1 MKAKIIDFA
10 EKKKA
15 RSGSK
20 ETRPRQTAAEPVDII
35 DITERRAEAIQSEK
49 RRVKRTILSEF
60 IGTVV
65 VVPRVGLQRVTIYD
79 ISEEGIAFDVPE
91 EVGQFHKGE
100 EVAMRVY
107 LNKTTY
113 FPFIV
118 KIANL
123 RPVQDEAVVRHGA
136 NFLKDTINDE
146 ALYHFV
152 KFIETVSASLQHD
165 GGDKMVS
172 NLGNLP
178 PTAS

>member
-1 MKAKIIDFA
+1 MKAKIIDFVA
-10 EKKKA
+10 KKKA

-20 ETRPRQTAAEPVDII
+20 QSRSRHVAAEPVDVI

-49 RRVKRTILSEF
+49 RKVKRTILSEF

-65 VVPRVGLQRVTIYD
+65 VVPSVGLQKVTIYD
-79 ISEEGIAFDVPE
+79 ISEEGVAFDVPV

-113 FPFIV
+113 FPFVV

-123 RPVQDEAVVRHGA
+123 RPVLDEAIVRHGA
-136 NFLKDTINDE
+136 NFVKGTLNDE
-146 ALYHFV
+146 ALHHFIR
-152 KFIETVSASLQHD
+152 FIETVSTCLEQD

-172 NLGNLP
+172 NLGHFP
-178 PTAS
+178 PSAS